1 MCVCVCLSSVKLLI
15 SYVNPLGAQL
25 YLMINIA
32 ETLNVYLM
40 DKWNGS
46 MPEQQVFFSP
56 TKELNI

>member
-1 MCVCVCLSSVKLLI
+1 MCVCVCVCARVCVRVRLSSVKLLI

-46 MPEQQVFFSP
+46 MPEQ
-56 TKELNI
+56 